1 MDKLAAFSKSEVL
14 GSRSKN
20 EYESKPICELPG
32 LVRPDTPIIKQTQLQ
47 PPQSPQPQVQP
58 QQQLIQNSLIQN
70 EKTINKIQ
78 QKPRE
83 VKVLAYQNKS
93 LLDLQQTYNKS
104 IENININM
112 TLLMQNRNLINLI
125 FNYLNS
131 SNLQEIEEESEELQ
145 QLSLEEFNKLP
156 IQKITDQED
165 IECAICIDKFEKENE
180 IIKLNCNHIY
190 HKDCIKNYLLN
201 YNNKCPMC
209 RYKI

>member
-1 MDKLAAFSKSEVL
+1 MNNQTDELFADLFAF
-14 GSRSKN
+14 RF
-20 EYESKPICELPG
+20 
-32 LVRPDTPIIKQTQLQ
+32 
-47 PPQSPQPQVQP
+47 
-58 QQQLIQNSLIQN
+58 
-70 EKTINKIQ
+70 
-78 QKPRE
+78 
-83 VKVLAYQNKS
+83 S
-93 LLDLQQTYNKS
+93 LLDYYNEIEIIKRLKLELIDRGYNLENLNNIIFNFYDYYLIPITEEE

-201 YNNKCPMC
+201 YNNKCTMC